1 MPHMETA
8 LYDALIDAGA
18 NEAKA
23 RAAAEVMPL
32 AEHLATKADIAELKA
47 SLETKQARLEVVFF
61 TFCPLALGLLI
72 KIAFF

>member
-1 MPHMETA
+1 META

-23 RAAAEVMPL
+23 RAAAEVAPL
-32 AEHLATKADIAELKA
+32 AEHLATKADVAELKA
-47 SLETKQARLEVVFF
+47 ALETKQVRLEVGFF
-61 TFCPLALGLLI
+61 TFCPPALGLLI